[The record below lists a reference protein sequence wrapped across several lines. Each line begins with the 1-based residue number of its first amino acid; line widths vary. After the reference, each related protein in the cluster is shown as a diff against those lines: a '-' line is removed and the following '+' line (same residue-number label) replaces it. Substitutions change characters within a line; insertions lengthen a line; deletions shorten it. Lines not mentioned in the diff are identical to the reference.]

1 MHDVL
6 SFNLNSYE
14 SKIFDFPF
22 LLFFIPTYLSGFNDL
37 NMQSFGLIW
46 LNFCKLLV
54 CTLHE
59 GINPLAPFLLL
70 QSHLISYSR
79 IIVYI
84 YSHHFFNFSLLSW
97 NLIHFFETFS
107 VRWYKLFLLY
117 IVFLLFSVGGREGI
131 GKTKWKEG
139 SRVDWFI
146 FILPNI
152 LFIHFVSHIY
162 IYISSY
168 QFLCIE

>member
-84 YSHHFFNFSLLSW
+84 YILTIF
-97 NLIHFFETFS
+97 LIFRFCP
-107 VRWYKLFLLY
+107 
-117 IVFLLFSVGGREGI
+117 GI
-131 GKTKWKEG
+131 
-139 SRVDWFI
+139 WFI
-146 FILPNI
+146 FSKHS
-152 LFIHFVSHIY
+152 LFVGINCFFFTLFFYSFPLEEGKELGRQNGRRGRELIDLYLFFQIFCLYISFLIY
-162 IYISSY
+162 IYILVLIN
-168 QFLCIE
+168 FFV